1 MATIVVDTKQEYLWN
16 VSDEVLSGVL
26 DFVLDKLDRTTA
38 FYDLLY
44 IGRNAGRVAF
54 YELGAEQKS
63 LLKKHVKTFYESKQ
77 QQLATMSQEVHDYAK
92 VSELAKKSKQL
103 FDLISFAESLEVPA

>member
-1 MATIVVDTKQEYLWN
+1 MATIVVDTNQEYLWN

-44 IGRNAGRVAF
+44 ISRNAGRVAF
-54 YELGAEQKS
+54 YELGAEQKN
-63 LLKKHVKTFYESKQ
+63 LLKKHVKTFYASKQ
-77 QQLATMSQEVHDYAK
+77 QQLGTMSKDVHDYAV
-92 VSELAKKSKQL
+92 VSEFAKKSKQL
-103 FDLISFAESLEVPA
+103 LDLITFAESLEVVA

>member
-16 VSDEVLSGVL
+16 VSDEVLSAVL
-26 DFVLDKLDRTTA
+26 DYVLDRLDRTTA

-54 YELGAEQKS
+54 YELGTEQKN
-63 LLKKHVKTFYESKQ
+63 LLKTHVKTFYDHKQKELASMSK
-77 QQLATMSQEVHDYAK
+77 EVHDYEK
-92 VSELAKKSKQL
+92 VSELSKKSKQL
-103 FDLISFAESLEVPA
+103 LDLITFAESLEVTA

>member
-1 MATIVVDTKQEYLWN
+1 MATIVVDSKQEYLWN
-16 VSDEVLSGVL
+16 VSDDILNSVL
-26 DFVLDKLDRTTA
+26 DFVLDKLDRTTP

-54 YELGAEQKS
+54 YDLGHEQKQ
-63 LLKKHVKTFYESKQ
+63 LLKTHVKTFYDLKQ
-77 QQLATMSQEVHDYAK
+77 QQLASMSKELHDYPM

-103 FDLISFAESLEVPA
+103 LDLISFAESLEVTV